1 MYKKSENID
10 SVLEDTAKI
19 KEALVSQSEL
29 IKKIKELTVKYPVN
43 KKGEAQKYERKFLIL
58 VSDKK
63 MQDKIVKGLK
73 INIYNLIYE

>member
-10 SVLEDTAKI
+10 PVLEDTAKI

-29 IKKIKELTVKYPVN
+29 IKKLKELNVKYHVN
-43 KKGEAQKYERKFLIL
+43 MKGEAQKYERKFLIL